1 MNIQCPVNITNM
13 AFCIQSIYLYPETNA
28 SRHHTEKYEIVQFE
42 SPIPVV
48 RRGKAFNAAVRFNGR
63 DFQPGR
69 DSLKVILN
77 LGDKPNTMKGTKGVI
92 FVSEDE
98 HLELD
103 DSKWGGKIVRNEE
116 QTVTL
121 EVSKLKY
128 YDKTCYYNCSAQI
141 MTPNST
147 PLGPWSLDIL
157 LNNRDQV
164 SYEADLWIL
173 FNPWNKNDLVHMPEM
188 HLLEEYILTD
198 VGKVWFGDGVNN
210 RGRPWV
216 FGQFDDCILPA
227 CVMMLDRANLPME
240 SRGDPIQVCRAIS
253 RIVNYND
260 DNGVLM
266 GRWDGQYDPHTSPS
280 AWTGSVEILEQ
291 FYRTQETVMY
301 GQCWVFAGV
310 VTTVCRALGIPSRVV
325 SNMVSAH
332 DTNATLTVD
341 TFYNEDNEAI
351 DGEHASDSVWNYH
364 VWNDVYMA
372 RPDLPMGYGG
382 WQAIDATPQETSSG
396 FFQCGPASLA
406 AIKEGAVGLNYDV
419 QFVLSSVNADMVK
432 WKVDENS
439 PLGFRRISSDK
450 YQ

>member
-1 MNIQCPVNITNM
+1 
-13 AFCIQSIYLYPETNA
+13 
-28 SRHHTEKYEIVQFE
+28 
-42 SPIPVV
+42 
-48 RRGKAFNAAVRFNGR
+48 
-63 DFQPGR
+63 
-69 DSLKVILN
+69 
-77 LGDKPNTMKGTKGVI
+77 
-92 FVSEDE
+92 
-98 HLELD
+98 
-103 DSKWGGKIVRNEE
+103 
-116 QTVTL
+116 
-121 EVSKLKY
+121 
-128 YDKTCYYNCSAQI
+128 

-147 PLGPWSLDIL
+147 PIGPWSLDVV

-164 SYEADLWIL
+164 SYESDLWIL
-173 FNPWNKNDLVHMPEM
+173 FNPWNKDDLVHMPET

-198 VGKVWFGDGVNN
+198 VGKIWFGDGVNN

-227 CVMMLDRANLPME
+227 CMLMLDRANLPME

-260 DNGVLM
+260 DNGVLV
-266 GRWDGQYDPHTSPS
+266 GRWDGDYSPHTSPS

-291 FYRTQETVMY
+291 FYRTEETVMY

-341 TFYNEDNEAI
+341 TFYDEDNEAV
-351 DGEHASDSVWNYH
+351 DGEHATDSVWNYH

-382 WQAIDATPQETSSG
+382 WQAVDATPQETSSG

-432 WKVDENS
+432 WKVDANS
-439 PLGFRRISSDK
+439 PLGFKRISSDK